1 MPSSNPTLDD
11 YRAALD
17 ALRARARTASDTTIL
32 EHFRREPQR
41 LTRFCVQAAGLH
53 VDLSKQRISQDD
65 LDALLA
71 LAVAAGVPARR
82 DAQFAGEP
90 VNRTEGRAV
99 LHTALRRD
107 PSRPLP
113 VDGRDLMPTVAQSL
127 ARMRAF
133 ATAVRD
139 EQWRGAGGRPI
150 RDVVNIGI
158 GGSQLGPLLACEALR
173 ARAHPRL
180 RVHFLANVDPGA
192 WDAIRAQLDPQSTL
206 AIIASKSWRTIETA
220 RNAEAVRDWLRAA
233 GISHEGLA
241 RHLVGVT
248 ANVEGARAFGLADE
262 AIFPF
267 WDWVGG
273 RFSLWS
279 AIGLPVMLQ
288 VGAEGFD
295 ELLAGARALDEH
307 FASAPLERNAPVLL
321 ALVSAWNR
329 LALEGASEPVIP
341 YCDALAR
348 LPAYLQQLQMESNGK
363 SVDIDGHPVPLQTIP
378 VVWGEPGTD
387 AQHSF
392 FQALHQGTTVHP
404 VEFLVTIPQRPD
416 PQGRDVALLA
426 NALAQAE
433 ALMRG
438 RDLQA
443 SLAELLAG
451 GTDPAQARSIAPHRV
466 HSGNRPSTTILL
478 ESLTPYALGAL
489 IALYEH
495 KTATLGWLWR
505 INSFDQWGVELG
517 KQLATRT
524 EAVLTG
530 EIPPAD
536 DTDPSTLDMIARV
549 RALMAG
555 RGPSG

>member
-1 MPSSNPTLDD
+1 MT
-11 YRAALD
+11 
-17 ALRARARTASDTTIL
+17 RARTDAPDRYLAALQELRSRAQTRRAGSIL
-32 EHFRREPQR
+32 ELFEREPGR
-41 LTRFCVQAAGLH
+41 LRRFCVDAAGLH
-53 VDLSKQRISQDD
+53 VDLAKQRVSGDD
-65 LDALLA
+65 LDSLLRFA
-71 LAVAAGVPARR
+71 EAAEVAAHR
-82 DAQFAGEP
+82 DAQLRGER

-107 PSRPLP
+107 PARPL
-113 VDGRDLMPTVAQSL
+113 VLDGEDLMPAVAHGL

-133 ATAVRD
+133 STAVRD
-139 EQWRGAGGRPI
+139 GQWRGASGREI
-150 RDVVNIGI
+150 TDVVNIGI

-173 ARAHPRL
+173 ARAHGRV
-180 RVHFLANVDPGA
+180 RVHFLANIDPGA
-192 WDAIRAQLDPQSTL
+192 WEAIRGGLDAHSTL

-220 RNAEAVRDWLRAA
+220 RNADAVRDWMHEA
-233 GISHEGLA
+233 GIDHAGLA

-248 ANVEGARAFGLADE
+248 ANVDGARDFGLSDE

-279 AIGLPVMLQ
+279 AIGLPVMLLA
-288 VGAEGFD
+288 GPEAFD
-295 ELLAGARALDEH
+295 EMLAGAREMDAH
-307 FASAPLERNAPVLL
+307 FAEAPLDRNAPVLL

-341 YCDALAR
+341 YCDALGR

-363 SVDIDGHPVPLQTIP
+363 SVDVDGNPVATQTMP

-404 VEFLVTIPQRPD
+404 VEFVVAIPERPD
-416 PQGRDVALLA
+416 PHCRDVALLA
-426 NALAQAE
+426 NALAQSE

-438 RDLQA
+438 RDLDA

-451 GTDPAQARSIAPHRV
+451 GMAPERAREIAPHRV
-466 HSGNRPSTTILL
+466 HAGDRPSTTILL
-478 ESLTPYALGAL
+478 GELTPRAFGAL
-489 IALYEH
+489 VALYEH

-524 EAVLTG
+524 QAILAGEAA
-530 EIPPAD
+530 PAEG
-536 DTDPSTLDMIARV
+536 TDPSTLDLIARV
-549 RALMAG
+549 RAMLS
-555 RGPSG
+555 RR